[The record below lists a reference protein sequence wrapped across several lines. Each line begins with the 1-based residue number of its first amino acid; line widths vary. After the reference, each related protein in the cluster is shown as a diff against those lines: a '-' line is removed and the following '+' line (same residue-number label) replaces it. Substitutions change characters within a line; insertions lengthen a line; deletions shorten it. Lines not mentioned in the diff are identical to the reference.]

1 MYWNL
6 AVLAAFVFLY
16 SVFAGRLERTLVGGA
31 ITYIAFGMVSGPHG
45 LGILQL
51 DVHAEELRLLPS
63 LRSLWSCSRT
73 RRTPISGSCGAVSR
87 FRSASCWSACR

>member
-31 ITYIAFGMVSGPHG
+31 ITYIHVSPR
-45 LGILQL
+45 
-51 DVHAEELRLLPS
+51 ASP
-63 LRSLWSCSRT
+63 RS
-73 RRTPISGSCGAVSR
+73 RRPAPTKA
-87 FRSASCWSACR
+87 